1 MIAKLRRF
9 ISGML
14 VVSIAGMGLPLPASA
29 GMVAT
34 DAALA
39 AAARDHVGSL
49 LDRAEVST
57 GLEARGVSPAEVK
70 ARVAALSDAEALQL
84 AREIDS
90 LPAGADGGI
99 SAIVGALVLIFL
111 VLLITDLL
119 GWTKVFPFTKPIH
132 R

>member
-49 LDRAEVST
+49 LDRAEVSA